1 MADRKIE
8 DYQDIL
14 DLPYH
19 VSEHRTHMSMTDRAA
34 QFSPFAAL
42 TGYDAAVKE
51 TERLTDQRLELDES
65 EQQKLSERL
74 KLLKS
79 RLNDSSI
86 VEITYFVPDERES
99 LAMQNRAQ
107 ARWLGLHRT
116 SASQMHDKKRKSG
129 GEYSTVTGVVK
140 KLDELQR
147 ILIMTDGIIIPI
159 EEIVE
164 LNGAIFRSINDS
176 FAWKIILTI
185 YNS

>member
-1 MADRKIE
+1 MADRKLE

-14 DLPYH
+14 DLPHH
-19 VSEHRTHMSMTDRAA
+19 VSEHRPHMSMTDRAA

-74 KLLKS
+74 NLLRSHLK
-79 RLNDSSI
+79 DSPI

-99 LAMQNRAQ
+99 LALAGWHPALRTGYSMQNRAQ
-107 ARWLGLHRT
+107 ARWLGLRRT
-116 SASQMHDKKRKSG
+116 SASQMHDKKRKNG

-140 KLDELQR
+140 KLDEFQR
-147 ILIMTDGIIIPI
+147 TLIMMD
-159 EEIVE
+159 
-164 LNGAIFRSINDS
+164 
-176 FAWKIILTI
+176 
-185 YNS
+185 